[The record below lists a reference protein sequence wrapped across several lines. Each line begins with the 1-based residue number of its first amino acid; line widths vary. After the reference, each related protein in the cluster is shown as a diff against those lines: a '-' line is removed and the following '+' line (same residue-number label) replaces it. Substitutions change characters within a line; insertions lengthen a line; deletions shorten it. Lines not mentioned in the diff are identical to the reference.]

1 MLFFDNSAWS
11 GFRDGKAALVTFYEQ
26 ARFILGFSKYKK
38 EAIEDL
44 SLKEIAKDFNRSET
58 YGTVYGVRVYIEDT
72 KVEKGL

>member
-1 MLFFDNSAWS
+1 MLGS
-11 GFRDGKAALVTFYEQ
+11 
-26 ARFILGFSKYKK
+26 SKYKK